1 MVDSKKIGIA
11 GAAVVLVTLVTI
23 FGTSY
28 MADFENNP
36 RNVSQNNSQENELK
50 AIELQHAPVLGS
62 DTATVT
68 IVEVGDYQC
77 HMCKLWFEQTRPLII
92 ENYINTGKVNLVFI
106 DMPFLGYDST
116 PASEATYCA
125 DDQGKYWE
133 YHEMLFRFQ
142 QEIDD
147 GWANANRLQAFAFN
161 LGLDIEQFD
170 KCMTTDDH
178 KAKVNFNMQMSKKE
192 FGANS
197 TPTFVIVNT
206 QGEWKKIIGAHPYST
221 FEDIIESML

>member
-36 RNVSQNNSQENELK
+36 RNVAQNENNSQEFNTY
-50 AIELQHAPVLGS
+50 PVLGS
-62 DTATVT
+62 DVATIT

-77 HMCKLWFEQTRPLII
+77 HMCKMWFEKTRPLII
-92 ENYINTGKVNLVFI
+92 ENYVNTGKVNLVFV
-106 DMPFLGYDST
+106 DLPFLGSDSW

-125 DDQGKYWE
+125 DDQEKYWE
-133 YHEMLFRFQ
+133 YHSALFEFQ

-147 GWANANRLQAFAFN
+147 GWANSNRLQAIALN
-161 LGLDIEQFD
+161 LDLDIQKFD
-170 KCMTTDDH
+170 ECMASDKH
-178 KAKVNFNMQMSKKE
+178 LPRINSHNQLARNE

-197 TPTFVIVNT
+197 TPTFIIVNNSGD
-206 QGEWKKIIGAHPYST
+206 GERIVGAHPYAT
-221 FEDIIESML
+221 FEEIINSML

>member
-36 RNVSQNNSQENELK
+36 RNVSQNNLPQNELK
-50 AIELQHAPVLGS
+50 AIELKHAPVLGS

-77 HMCKLWFEQTRPLII
+77 HMCKKWFEETRPLII
-92 ENYINTGKVNLVFI
+92 DNYINTGKVNLVFI
-106 DMPFLGYDST
+106 DMPFLGFDST

-125 DDQGKYWE
+125 DDQGRYWDYHSALFE
-133 YHEMLFRFQ
+133 YQ

-147 GWANANRLQAFAFN
+147 GWASATRLQAIAFS
-161 LGLDIEQFD
+161 LDLDIEQFD

-178 KAKVNFNMQMSKKE
+178 KSRINFNMQMSKKE

-206 QGEWKKIIGAHPYST
+206 SGDTRKIVGAHPYST
-221 FEDIIESML
+221 FENVIESLL

>member
-11 GAAVVLVTLVTI
+11 GAAVVLVTLVTL

-36 RNVSQNNSQENELK
+36 RAASQNNSQQNELK
-50 AIELQHAPVLGS
+50 ELELKHAPVLGS

-77 HMCKLWFEQTRPLII
+77 HMCKLWFEETRPLII

-125 DDQGKYWE
+125 DDQGRYWDYHSALFE
-133 YHEMLFRFQ
+133 YQ

-147 GWANANRLQAFAFN
+147 GWASATRLQAIAFN

-178 KAKVNFNMQMSKKE
+178 KSRVNFNMQMSKKE

-206 QGEWKKIIGAHPYST
+206 SGDIKKIIGAHPYST
-221 FEDIIESML
+221 FEQIIESLL

>member
-36 RNVSQNNSQENELK
+36 RNVSQNDSQENKLK
-50 AIELQHAPVLGS
+50 AIELKHAPVLGS

-77 HMCKLWFEQTRPLII
+77 HMCKKWFEETRPLII
-92 ENYINTGKVNLVFI
+92 DNYIATGKANLVFV

-133 YHEMLFRFQ
+133 YHAMLFRFQ

-147 GWANANRLQAFAFN
+147 GWANANRLQAIAFS

-178 KAKVNFNMQMSKKE
+178 RAQVNFNMQMSKKE

-197 TPTFVIVNT
+197 TPTFVIVNN